1 MCGIRREL
9 LLMTF
14 KADIEEDDGLNEFE
28 AEYDDSEFNP

>member
-14 KADIEEDDGLNEFE
+14 KADIEEDEGLNEFE
-28 AEYDDSEFNP
+28 DEQDMGEFNP